1 MRNST
6 PNRKRYR
13 LINEQNRAAW
23 WNWRQQMEETTQA
36 QTQEEAEE
44 AHAERR
50 KRRIAGQFA
59 WLRAAAA
66 EQHKQEQQA
75 ETLRQQQDAQAWDD
89 VFRFVLTMQQQANDR
104 DLDR

>member
-1 MRNST
+1 
-6 PNRKRYR
+6 
-13 LINEQNRAAW
+13 
-23 WNWRQQMEETTQA
+23 METEATQA

-44 AHAERR
+44 AHADQR

-66 EQHKQEQQA
+66 EQQKQEQQA
-75 ETLRQQQDAQAWDD
+75 EALRQQQDEQAWDD